1 MELKIKDY
9 HYNDTLLNFSINSN
23 NIIGITGTDKN
34 KLIDINL
41 SKIVLISGIIGS
53 IIGAILAT
61 KIESNN
67 LRKYFGIFL
76 IIIAINGSYTFI
88 SQYIKDKK
96 DKNNLQ
102 K

>member
-1 MELKIKDY
+1 
-9 HYNDTLLNFSINSN
+9 
-23 NIIGITGTDKN
+23 
-34 KLIDINL
+34 
-41 SKIVLISGIIGS
+41 
-53 IIGAILAT
+53 LAT